1 LPPVAGDAHNDVA
14 DAVRAADLDRVRPKS
29 DIFKVTID
37 TYQYRRGCP
46 HGRRRRRGFTLMEA
60 TLATI
65 IVGVGV
71 TAAMTLFDACTRQ
84 NRAAASMTTA
94 MHLAQN
100 IQETMAGLAL
110 VDPAFGSTYFGA
122 ANIEPGQKRGVLS
135 TYDDVDDFD
144 GENYCPPI
152 DSTRQPIPALSQYT
166 QSISVWPVDKY
177 KLTQNSNPAAP
188 DTPQTVYT
196 GAVRVT
202 VRILYQRTPT
212 DAKHEVYRTSWIRV
226 AD

>member
-1 LPPVAGDAHNDVA
+1 
-14 DAVRAADLDRVRPKS
+14 
-29 DIFKVTID
+29 VTIE
-37 TYQYRRGCP
+37 TYQYQYLRQSTGPGRRG
-46 HGRRRRRGFTLMEA
+46 RRSGFTLMEA

-71 TAAMTLFDACTRQ
+71 TAAMGLFEACTRQ
-84 NRAAASMTTA
+84 NSAAAHMTTA

-100 IQETMAGLAL
+100 IQETMAGLSL

-122 ANIEPGQKRGVLS
+122 ANIEPGQTRGVLS

-144 GENYCPPI
+144 GESYNPPI
-152 DSTRQPIPALSQYT
+152 DSMRQRITSLSQYT
-166 QSISVWPVDKY
+166 QVISVWPVDRY
-177 KLTQNSNPAAP
+177 RLTQNSNPAAP

-202 VRILYQRTPT
+202 VRILYRKTPA
-212 DAKHEVYRTSWIRV
+212 DASHEVYRTSWLRV